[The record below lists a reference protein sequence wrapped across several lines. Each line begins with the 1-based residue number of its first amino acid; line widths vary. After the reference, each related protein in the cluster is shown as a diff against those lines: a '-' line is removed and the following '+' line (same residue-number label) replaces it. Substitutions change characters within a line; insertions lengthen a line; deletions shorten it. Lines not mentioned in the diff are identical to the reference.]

1 MGCLVKWKPILL
13 AREFNAKL
21 AARANSRGVMAE
33 KTTKVLVHD
42 DHAHLYRD
50 LLEAEA
56 GISFMVHD
64 RYAGLAEAA
73 SAFEPDVVMNFRF
86 AGNPYPREAFID
98 LPSLR
103 WVHVSGSGSDH
114 LAPWDRDR
122 VTVTNC
128 AGFQADVMAEYA
140 IGAILAHNF
149 RFPEFIADREA
160 RRWSEKHVRPAR
172 GDTMLMIGLGPI
184 GQAIARLATGIGMR
198 VSGLNRDGRPVE
210 GIERVYPAKALS
222 EAVSGADVV
231 VLAIP
236 LTDATRGWFDGAAI
250 AAMKPDALLINM
262 ARGNIVDEEAL
273 AGALSSGW
281 LRGAVLDVFSSEP
294 LDPASPLWSLDNAI
308 LTPHISSVWEG
319 WQRAAAEIFV
329 DNLRRYRAGEPL
341 RNIVG

>member
-1 MGCLVKWKPILL
+1 METVKWKPRL
-13 AREFNAKL
+13 RDRGFDGKL
-21 AARANSRGVMAE
+21 TLRANARGVMAE
-33 KTTKVLVHD
+33 KSTKVLVHD

-56 GISFMVHD
+56 GITFIVHD

-73 SAFEPDVVMNFRF
+73 RAFEPEVVMNFRF

-128 AGFQADVMAEYA
+128 AGFQAEVMAEYA

-149 RFPEFIADREA
+149 RFPEFIADRQA
-160 RRWSEKHVRPAR
+160 RRWAEKHVRPAR
-172 GDTMLMIGLGPI
+172 GGTMLMIGLGPI
-184 GQAIARLATGIGMR
+184 GQAIARLARGIGMR

-210 GIERVYPAKALS
+210 GIERVFPANALR

-236 LTDATRGWFDGAAI
+236 LTEESRGWFDARAI
-250 AAMKPDALLINM
+250 AAMKLDALLINM
-262 ARGNIVDEEAL
+262 ARGNIVDEAAL
-273 AGALSSGW
+273 AVALSSNR

-308 LTPHISSVWEG
+308 LTPHVSSVWEG

-329 DNLRRYRAGEPL
+329 DNLGRYRAGEPL
-341 RNIVG
+341 SNIVD

>member
-1 MGCLVKWKPILL
+1 
-13 AREFNAKL
+13 
-21 AARANSRGVMAE
+21 MAE

-42 DHAHLYRD
+42 DHAHLYQD

-56 GISFMVHD
+56 GISFIVHD
-64 RYAGLAEAA
+64 RYAGLDAA
-73 SAFEPDVVMNFRF
+73 ARAFEPEVVMNFRF

-140 IGAILAHNF
+140 VGAILAHNF
-149 RFPEFIADREA
+149 RFPEFIADRQA
-160 RRWSEKHVRPAR
+160 RRWSEKHVRPAA
-172 GDTMLMIGLGPI
+172 GGTLLMIGLGPI
-184 GQAIARLATGIGMR
+184 GQAIVRLAKGIGMR
-198 VSGLNRDGRPVE
+198 VIGLNHSGRPVE
-210 GIERVYPAKALS
+210 GIERVYPAEALLD
-222 EAVSGADVV
+222 AVAGADVV
-231 VLAIP
+231 ALAIP
-236 LTDATRGWFDGAAI
+236 LTEKSCGWFDAAAI
-250 AAMKPDALLINM
+250 AAMKPDAILINM
-262 ARGNIVDEEAL
+262 ARGNIVDESAL
-273 AGALSSGW
+273 ATALSSGR

-294 LDPASPLWSLDNAI
+294 LDPDNPLWSLENAI

-341 RNIVG
+341 RNVVG

>member
-1 MGCLVKWKPILL
+1 MSKAGI
-13 AREFNAKL
+13 R
-21 AARANSRGVMAE
+21 
-33 KTTKVLVHD
+33 VLVHD

-56 GISFMVHD
+56 GVSFLVHD
-64 RYAGLAEAA
+64 RYAGLDAVAQ
-73 SAFEPDVVMNFRF
+73 AFEPDVVMNFRF

-98 LPSLR
+98 LESLR

-149 RFPEFIADREA
+149 RFPEFIADRRA

-172 GDTMLMIGLGPI
+172 GGTMLMIGLGPI
-184 GQAIARLATGIGMR
+184 GQAIARLARGLGMR
-198 VSGLNRDGRPVE
+198 VTGINRSGRPVE
-210 GIERVYPAKALS
+210 GIERVYPAEALRD
-222 EAVSGADVV
+222 AVSSADVV

-236 LTDATRGWFDGAAI
+236 LTEASRGWFDKAAI

-262 ARGNIVDEEAL
+262 ARGHIVDEEAL
-273 AGALSSGW
+273 SVALSSGR

-308 LTPHISSVWEG
+308 LTPHVSSVWEG

-329 DNLRRYRAGEPL
+329 DNLRRYRAGQPL
-341 RNIVG
+341 RNVVE